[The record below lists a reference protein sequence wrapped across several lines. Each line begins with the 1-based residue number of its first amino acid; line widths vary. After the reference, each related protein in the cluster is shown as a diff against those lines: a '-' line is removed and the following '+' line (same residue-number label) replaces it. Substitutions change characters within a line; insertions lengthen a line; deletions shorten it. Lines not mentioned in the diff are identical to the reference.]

1 MQLKRQTILNVINGL
16 GFEAR
21 FRTHSLQP
29 NTVRVVVEELDIGTI
44 TRRREP
50 RIKTPQAL
58 QVVQFVK
65 SLEHTYLDTGQMIL

>member
-1 MQLKRQTILNVINGL
+1 MKIKRQTIINVINGL

-29 NTVRVVVEELDIGTI
+29 NTLRIVVEELDIGTI

-58 QVVQFVK
+58 QVLHFVR